1 MSTYSGIPVAIIS
14 QAPRQNAEAEAAH
27 LATPIRSLSLHQS
40 PQDGAGGDRTRS
52 SYVVTQASTLLHHG
66 KLKCGMR
73 RPWCMQCLLTVPAIA
88 RGALICGGRVTRVK
102 TWGSYGG
109 CVATLQHARPPHNCT
124 SAESRRLK
132 A

>member
-73 RPWCMQCLLTVPAIA
+73 RPWCMQCLLTVPRIA
-88 RGALICGGRVTRVK
+88 RGALICGGRVRNSSQDVGFL
-102 TWGSYGG
+102 WGLRSYSAA
-109 CVATLQHARPPHNCT
+109 CTPPAQLH
-124 SAESRRLK
+124 LG
-132 A
+132 